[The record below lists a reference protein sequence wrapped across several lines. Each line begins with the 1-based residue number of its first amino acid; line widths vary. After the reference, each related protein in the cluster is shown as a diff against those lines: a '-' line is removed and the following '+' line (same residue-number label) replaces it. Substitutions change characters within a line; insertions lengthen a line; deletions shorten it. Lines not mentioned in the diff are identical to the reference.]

1 MVPRAPIFGSSR
13 VSSVIVC
20 HACDLAHRFDE
31 IAAAAR
37 VRCVRCRAELY
48 RTSTASLDTAIAL
61 AASALVLF
69 VLANAYPLV
78 ALKVNG
84 ATRVATLTGAALGL
98 YIQGYATMAVLV
110 VFTAILV
117 PLLQILAFLYALVP
131 LRLGRRVPG
140 QGALFRLLAALRPW
154 AMAEVFILA
163 ALVAMV
169 KLAAQAEVT
178 PRIALGAYALF
189 MFVLTALNGITPTEQ
204 LWQWIARSRA

>member
-1 MVPRAPIFGSSR
+1 M
-13 VSSVIVC
+13 SSVIVC
-20 HACDLAHRFDE
+20 HACDLAHRLDE

-48 RTSTASLDTAIAL
+48 RTSTASIDTAIAL

-69 VLANAYPLV
+69 ILANAYPLI

-110 VFTAILV
+110 MITAVLV
-117 PLLQILAFLYALVP
+117 PLTQILTFLYVLVAVR
-131 LRLGRRVPG
+131 LRRRVPA
-140 QGALFRLLAALRPW
+140 QGALFRVLAALRPW

-169 KLAAQAEVT
+169 KLAAEAEVA
-178 PRIALGAYALF
+178 PRVALGAYGLL
-189 MFVLTALNGITPTEQ
+189 MLTLTALNGITPTEQ
-204 LWQWIARSRA
+204 LWQWFERSRE